1 MAETALEGRLTEL
14 WETPKSLYGWL
25 ATVDHKELGIRYI
38 VTALIFL
45 VAGGI
50 EALIL
55 RIQLAQPNLDV
66 ISPEAY
72 NQIFTMHGVTMIF
85 WYASPILSGF
95 AIFLIPLMIGAR
107 DMAFPRLN
115 AFTYWTFLLS
125 GLFLY
130 ISPLFRQA
138 PHAGWF
144 AYVPYTLSKYSP
156 GYGLDFYALA
166 LIFLT
171 ISTTA
176 AAINF
181 IVTILRLRAPGMAI
195 SRMPLFLYS
204 TLTASL
210 DVVFGLP
217 ALSAALIFLELDRH
231 WGTHFYTISGG
242 GSTYL
247 WQQLFWFFGHPWVY
261 VVFLPATGMISLI
274 IPVFSRRPIVG
285 YAYVAIATLLT
296 GAVGFGVWLH
306 HMFTVGMSDIAMS
319 IFSAGSMTISVFTTI
334 QVFAWL
340 ATIWKGRP
348 VATTSMYYA
357 ISTVFLLVIGGLSGV
372 FTGVIPADWQV
383 HNTYYVVAHIHYV
396 LIGANLFPVFAA
408 LYYWFPKMSG
418 HMLNEKLGKW
428 SFWIMFISFN
438 VGFFPMH
445 IVGLLGMPRRIYTYA
460 AGLGFADW
468 NMVITIGSFVLGIG
482 ILLTFINVMVSLRS
496 GAPAEPNP
504 WNADGLEWLT
514 DSPPK
519 PYAFEHIPVV
529 SSRHPLWDDTDKLS
543 DPDNDRVL
551 DNGRLTLT
559 STWLD
564 AEPTGIATIPEE
576 SIVPLVISLF
586 MFGFFVALA
595 FRSMWTVLAML
606 IVMFFAGCVWMW
618 PRTKKEVL

>member
-38 VTALIFL
+38 VTALMFL

-285 YAYVAIATLLT
+285 YPYVAIATLLT

-496 GAPAEPNP
+496 GAPAGPNP

-551 DNGRLTLT
+551 DKGRLTLT